1 MRLTLGSFDCR
12 KPGYLIMR
20 FRLVIIA
27 LLLLTVGLAH
37 WLTPIEQPFFHAVHV
52 AMRKTFILP
61 VVLGAVWFNL
71 RGALVT
77 AGIASAVYV
86 PHVVMQWSGHPA
98 ENLNQAGELATIWAV
113 AILSGWLVDREKS
126 VLKQLLNSHRGAV
139 HALVAALDAKE
150 HETELH
156 SLRVQ
161 AYALRIGRELNLPE
175 SQLEV
180 LAQGALLHDI
190 GKIGVPDR
198 ILLKPGP
205 LNEQDWQTMRQ
216 HPEIGQRMLASVP
229 FLDDA
234 IEIVAD
240 HHERYDGTGYPR
252 GLQGDQIPLNARV
265 FAVADAFDAITT
277 GRPYKPPL
285 TVEEAQR
292 RIEQSC
298 GTHFDPNVVDSFL
311 KVPTIEWKQIARKLG
326 QRASLRACKTSD
338 SPTDR
343 AALHP
348 LQLTGRHNS
357 R

>member
-1 MRLTLGSFDCR
+1 MRL
-12 KPGYLIMR
+12 
-20 FRLVIIA
+20 RLVIIA

-37 WLTPIEQPFFHAVHV
+37 WLTPIEQPVFHGVHV
-52 AMRKTFILP
+52 AMRKIFILP
-61 VVLGAVWFNL
+61 IVLGAVWFNL

-98 ENLNQAGELATIWAV
+98 ENINQAGELATIWAV
-113 AILSGWLVDREKS
+113 AILSGWLVGREKS

-139 HALVAALDAKE
+139 RALVAALDARE
-150 HETELH
+150 HDTELH

-161 AYALRIGRELNLPE
+161 AYALRIGRELGIPE
-175 SQLEV
+175 PQLEI

-205 LNEQDWQTMRQ
+205 LDEQDWQIMRQ

-229 FLDDA
+229 FLDEA
-234 IEIVAD
+234 IEIVAA
-240 HHERYDGTGYPR
+240 HHERYDGSGYPCGLR
-252 GLQGDQIPLNARV
+252 GDEIPLNARV

-292 RIEQSC
+292 RIEQDR
-298 GTHFDPNVVDSFL
+298 GNHFDPSVVDSFL
-311 KVPTIEWKQIARKLG
+311 RIRTIEWKQIAEQLAHHSELCAPKATGPVSNGLALFPVERNG
-326 QRASLRACKTSD
+326 TRQRR
-338 SPTDR
+338 
-343 AALHP
+343 
-348 LQLTGRHNS
+348 
-357 R
+357 

>member
-1 MRLTLGSFDCR
+1 MKLRLA
-12 KPGYLIMR
+12 
-20 FRLVIIA
+20 IIC

-37 WLTPIEQPFFHAVHV
+37 WLTPIELPVFHGVHV
-52 AMRKTFILP
+52 AMRKIFILP

-77 AGIASAVYV
+77 ACIASAVYV
-86 PHVVMQWSGHPA
+86 PHVVMQWSGYPA
-98 ENLNQAGELATIWAV
+98 ENINQAGELATIWTV
-113 AILSGWLVDREKS
+113 ALLSGWLVGREKS

-139 HALVAALDAKE
+139 HALVAALDARE
-150 HETELH
+150 HDTELH

-161 AYALRIGRELNLPE
+161 AYALRLGRELSLPE

-190 GKIGVPDR
+190 GKIGVPDH

-205 LNEQDWQTMRQ
+205 LNEQDWQAMRQ

-229 FLDDA
+229 FLEEA
-234 IEIVAD
+234 IEIVAA
-240 HHERYDGTGYPR
+240 HHEHYDGSGYPR
-252 GLQGDQIPLNARV
+252 GLRGDEIPLTARV

-277 GRPYKPPL
+277 DRPYKAPL

-292 RIEQSC
+292 RIEQDRGS
-298 GTHFDPNVVDSFL
+298 HFDPMVVDSFL
-311 KVPTIEWKQIARKLG
+311 KVRTIEWKQIARQLG
-326 QRASLRACKTSD
+326 QRPSRRARKASQ
-338 SPTDR
+338 PFTDR
-343 AALHP
+343 PGIHP
-348 LQLTGRHNS
+348 LQVNGRHDY